1 MKFVTLFN
9 CLLIIFTGNF
19 LIIKSNFINVN
30 AFATNDIILQTLLL
44 SFITTLLITLVI
56 IVLFVLLNIVNNI
69 LEMIE

>member
-1 MKFVTLFN
+1 MEFVTLVS

-19 LIIKSNFINVN
+19 LLIKSNFINVN

-44 SFITTLLITLVI
+44 SFITSLILTLVL

-69 LEMIE
+69 LE